1 MSQLQIAT
9 KKGDQMKKLIT
20 LTRFIKD
27 HAGNDLGMI
36 SAEYAMGTL
45 AACGFAGGLMK
56 ILTGAA
62 AQDVLWTLVK
72 KALSVFVPW

>member
-1 MSQLQIAT
+1 MNKT
-9 KKGDQMKKLIT
+9 V
-20 LTRFIKD
+20 RFIKFIKA
-27 HAGNDLGMI
+27 HLGNDLGMI

-45 AACGFAGGLMK
+45 AACGFAGGLFK

>member
-1 MSQLQIAT
+1 
-9 KKGDQMKKLIT
+9 MKKLIQ
-20 LTRFIKD
+20 LAKFVRA

-45 AACGFAGGLMK
+45 AACGFAGGLFK
-56 ILTGAA
+56 VLTGAA

>member
-1 MSQLQIAT
+1 MKQLVNWLKVI
-9 KKGDQMKKLIT
+9 KLYVGN
-20 LTRFIKD
+20 TR
-27 HAGNDLGMI
+27 GMI

-45 AACGFAGGLMK
+45 AACGFAGGLLK

-72 KALSVFVPW
+72 KALSVFIPW

>member
-1 MSQLQIAT
+1 
-9 KKGDQMKKLIT
+9 MKKLIQ
-20 LTRFIKD
+20 LTRFVRA
-27 HAGNDLGMI
+27 HVGNDLGMI

-45 AACGFAGGLMK
+45 AACGFAGGLFK
-56 ILTGAA
+56 VLTGAA